1 MRRKKKADIELMQEK
16 MGELDGKLT
25 EQFEQGLKDLRAHIE
40 ERVTAIENQI
50 ESTASRLSELSQI
63 LENRSVEIRTSVAKE
78 FKHQLDEMRTNL
90 ETLGI
95 ETNNE
100 ILDLSRRFEKLD
112 QNSSNWS
119 FAVNEQMDTF
129 RTQYVNILEELR
141 QSAAIAVEKE
151 KIMTQKY
158 TELVEQLKE
167 KERLA
172 LDKENLNQKRLGS
185 LQDEVERKEKDS
197 DKYKSRLE
205 QLEDVLKEKMQI
217 IEELEKK
224 KHEAEDLKRKYKKLK
239 DDNDIQTYELERI
252 QSQLKTMATDTR
264 KSFGTNKAIKAFL
277 SESESG
283 RILNQLLN
291 LDQVTTD
298 ELSAMTGIATFTVVQ
313 IIQHFRDLGIIQYD
327 DSTRR
332 ARLIDR

>member
-1 MRRKKKADIELMQEK
+1 MVRRKKKSEIDLLQEK
-16 MGELDGKLT
+16 MGELEAKLT
-25 EQFEQGLKDLRAHIE
+25 EQFERGLKDLQGQSE
-40 ERVTAIENQI
+40 EKGATIENQI
-50 ESTASRLSELSQI
+50 ESTASRLSELSQT

-90 ETLGI
+90 EKLGL

-100 ILDLSRRFEKLD
+100 ILDISTRLENLD

-119 FAVNEQMDTF
+119 FAINEQMDTF
-129 RTQYVNILEELR
+129 RTQYVSVLEELR
-141 QSAAIAVEKE
+141 QASAIAVEKE

-158 TELVEQLKE
+158 TELVDQLKE

-172 LDKENLNQKRLGS
+172 IEKENLNHKRLNT
-185 LQDEVERKEKDS
+185 LQDEVERKEKNS
-197 DKYKSRLE
+197 EKYKSRTE
-205 QLEDVLKEKMQI
+205 QLEDEIKEKAQI
-217 IEELEKK
+217 IEELEKNK
-224 KHEAEDLKRKYKKLK
+224 RDAEALKQKYKKLIE
-239 DDNDIQTYELERI
+239 DNDIQKYELERL
-252 QSQLKTMATDTR
+252 QTQMKTMETDTR
-264 KSFGTNKAIKAFL
+264 KTFGTNKAIKIFL

-313 IIQHFRDLGIIQYD
+313 IIQHFR
-327 DSTRR
+327 
-332 ARLIDR
+332 